1 MCYNSIMKSAKFK
14 SIVVFFVC
22 ALTLLFAC
30 ACDGKQD
37 EGKTE
42 TVKPTEAEIFATFQN
57 NIVEIIGNGETY
69 GVGTG
74 FIYTK
79 AEDGYVYV
87 VTCFHLTGYDPN
99 TVYFSFATGNKL
111 ISGKENVQTAGYD
124 RQMDLAVFKVKYDGA
139 FIDLANLKPGSNTIG
154 EKVLAIGSVDGK
166 GVGAYDGIIS
176 YNDDVELLSGYI
188 KPLIRVTAAINPG
201 MSGSPVIDSSGNLVG
216 MALGRNRG
224 TSESPRENM
233 GYLLPEKILSSLVK
247 KAIANPKNDD
257 ISRKKFDVSPS
268 TININ
273 QLRMAC
279 LFKFTDGIEFTYYN
293 GAIYDGAERKYDK
306 INGLSVPVNNVDMF
320 ALLLS
325 LDADEEIVL
334 SEAIKTEE

>member
-1 MCYNSIMKSAKFK
+1 MKSAKFK
-14 SIVVFFVC
+14 SIVVFIVC

-37 EGKTE
+37 EGKTDM
-42 TVKPTEAEIFATFQN
+42 VKPTEAEIFSALKN
-57 NIVEIIGNGETY
+57 NVVEITANNQT
-69 GVGTG
+69 GTG
-74 FIYTK
+74 FIYSK
-79 AEDGYVYV
+79 ASDGDVYV
-87 VTCFHLTGYDPN
+87 VTCFHLTGYDPSQVFFEFGGEK
-99 TVYFSFATGNKL
+99 TVCGT
-111 ISGKENVQTAGYD
+111 ENVQTVGYD

-139 FIDLANLKPGSNTIG
+139 CRDMSRLKPYGLSGNTAIG

-176 YNDDVELLSGYI
+176 YNDDVELLSGYY
-188 KPLIRVTAAINPG
+188 KPLLRISAAINPG
-201 MSGSPVIDSSGNLVG
+201 MSGAPVVDSSGNLVG

-325 LDADEEIVL
+325 LDADEELVL